1 MTSPLGVPLQQ
12 TSGVN
17 GKTLQLAGKLERNY
31 EIDPLR
37 DRRWHDFVQRH
48 PRASVFHS
56 VGWLESLRKT
66 YGYEPVVLTSSPP
79 SNELENGL
87 LLCRI
92 RSWLT
97 GNRLVSLPFSDH
109 CAVLCDSEEEI
120 ERLMKDLQSGILRKE
135 WKYFEFRPSEE
146 SSGHSAQKLGFKA
159 TSNYVLHCIDLRPK
173 SEEIFVRFDKDSVRR
188 RIRHAEQVGVVEKC
202 GRSQEMLSHFFRL
215 VVRTR
220 ARHSLPPQPCEWF
233 KNLLECMG
241 NAAELRLAYWENKPV
256 AGVLTLHFKG
266 TSYYKYGASDE
277 VLHKLGAMPF
287 LLWRAIL
294 DAKSRDSIS
303 FDLGRTRED
312 ELGLMKFKGR
322 WTSTAELLTYWTYP
336 SDRSLSSFNDWK
348 LAMVKSLCAVL
359 PPRLLA
365 AAGRTIYRHVG

>member
-1 MTSPLGVPLQQ
+1 MTSPLRVPLQQ

-17 GKTLQLAGKLERNY
+17 GSTLQLSDKLARIY

-37 DRRWHDFVQRH
+37 DPRWNDFVQRH

-56 VGWLESLRKT
+56 MGWLEALRKT
-66 YGYEPVVLTSSPP
+66 YGYEPVVLTSSLPT
-79 SNELENGL
+79 EEVENGL

-109 CAVLCDSEEEI
+109 CAVLCDSAEDI
-120 ERLMKDLQSGILRKE
+120 ERLIGELQSGILLKE
-135 WKYFEFRPSEE
+135 WKYFEFRPSDET
-146 SSGHSAQKLGFKA
+146 SSNSAQKLEFKA
-159 TSNYVLHCIDLRPK
+159 TSNYVLHSIDLRPK
-173 SEEIFVRFDKDSVRR
+173 SEDIFSRFDKDSVRR
-188 RIRHAEQVGVVEKC
+188 RIRHAEQIGVVERC
-202 GRSQEMLSHFFRL
+202 GSSEDMLRHFFRL

-220 ARHSLPPQPCEWF
+220 ARHSLPPQPFEWF
-233 KNLLECMG
+233 KNLLESMG
-241 NAAELRLAYWENKPV
+241 NAADLRLAYWEDKPV
-256 AGVLTLHFKG
+256 AGVLTLHFKR

-277 VLHKLGAMPF
+277 TQHKLGAMPF

-294 DAKSRDSIS
+294 NAKSRDSIS

-312 ELGLMKFKGR
+312 ELGLMRFKSR
-322 WTSTAELLTYWTYP
+322 WTSNFEPLTYWTYP
-336 SDRSLSSFNDWK
+336 SDRSLTSLNDWK
-348 LAMVKSLCAVL
+348 LTMVKHLCAVL
-359 PPRLLA
+359 PPWLLA

>member
-17 GKTLQLAGKLERNY
+17 GKTLRLADKLAGIY

-37 DRRWHDFVQRH
+37 DRRWDDFVQRH

-56 VGWLESLRKT
+56 VGWLEALRKT

-79 SNELENGL
+79 ADELENGL

-109 CAVLCDSEEEI
+109 CAVLCDSEEDI
-120 ERLMKDLQSGILRKE
+120 ERLIGDLQSGIQRKE

-146 SSGHSAQKLGFKA
+146 SSGNSAQKLGFKV
-159 TSNYVLHCIDLRPK
+159 TSNYVLHCIDLKPT
-173 SEEIFVRFDKDSVRR
+173 SEEIFACFDKDSVRR
-188 RIRHAEQVGVVEKC
+188 RIRHAEQIGVTEKC
-202 GRSQEMLSHFFRL
+202 GRSEDILRHFFRL

-220 ARHSLPPQPCEWF
+220 ARHSLPPQPYEWF
-233 KNLLECMG
+233 KNLLESMG
-241 NAAELRLAYWENKPV
+241 NAADLRLAYWENKPV
-256 AGVLTLHFKG
+256 AGVLTLHFNR

-277 VLHKLGAMPF
+277 TLHKLGAMPF

-294 DAKSRDSIS
+294 NGKSRDSIS
-303 FDLGRTRED
+303 FELGRTRED
-312 ELGLMKFKGR
+312 ELGLMRFKSR
-322 WTSTAELLTYWTYP
+322 WTSNFEPLTYWTYP
-336 SDRSLSSFNDWK
+336 SDRSLTSLNDWK
-348 LAMVKSLCAVL
+348 LTMVKRLCAVL